1 MPIHL
6 ISADRDFYPL
16 DKVVSIRFIHG
27 KVTLSPFVINKYFVW
42 RYLETIN
49 RSLFFFIILL
59 PTNSSTHQC
68 FLPATVT
75 VRLVLVTQSCLTL

>member
-1 MPIHL
+1 MPIRL

-27 KVTLSPFVINKYFVW
+27 KVTFFPFVINKYFVW

-49 RSLFFFIILL
+49 RNLFFFPLYFYPLIIAFI
-59 PTNSSTHQC
+59 SG
-68 FLPATVT
+68 
-75 VRLVLVTQSCLTL
+75 SCLQQLR